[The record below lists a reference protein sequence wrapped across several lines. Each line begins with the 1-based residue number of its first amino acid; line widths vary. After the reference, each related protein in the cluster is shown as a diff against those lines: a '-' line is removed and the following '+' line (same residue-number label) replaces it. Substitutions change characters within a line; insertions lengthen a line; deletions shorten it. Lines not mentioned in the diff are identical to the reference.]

1 MDHAEAGANLASLA
15 DESIERLAG
24 LAPVADSKL
33 LEWADKIDSAATVE
47 ERIAL
52 LESMP
57 PDLAAEYVEMVH
69 PS

>member
-1 MDHAEAGANLASLA
+1 MSATEI
-15 DESIERLAG
+15 IEELLQSG
-24 LAPVADSKL
+24 SPAPENREL
-33 LEWADKIDSAATVE
+33 IEWADKIDNAATVE